1 MSNITEIFY
10 SILSIFLMSSYNKLV
25 KKRDYNFHLTK
36 KIESLK
42 NGVDCSK
49 SHSCQEALDCS
60 CPSSMTFSYLHID
73 YLEYSYYLNQI
84 FISCMRKLGHKTIS
98 PRSHS
103 RIKETP
109 GLQSLGLHTIWFTY
123 SIRFKHLESIPTPL
137 GLKGSQGPLQQCDFA
152 QFPLLTMG
160 TMKTS
165 KSR

>member
-73 YLEYSYYLNQI
+73 YL
-84 FISCMRKLGHKTIS
+84 FFFFFFFFFFVF
-98 PRSHS
+98 
-103 RIKETP
+103 
-109 GLQSLGLHTIWFTY
+109 LQFRTAPAAH
-123 SIRFKHLESIPTPL
+123 
-137 GLKGSQGPLQQCDFA
+137 GSSQARGC
-152 QFPLLTMG
+152 
-160 TMKTS
+160 
-165 KSR
+165 